1 MQGNASNKREYNRK
15 PITTELKLSS
25 KEWKD
30 VLLDNKM
37 FIIEPENQSFKI
49 GDTLILRE
57 WTGKL
62 YTGWRLT
69 RKISYISPFGYP
81 GIKRGFVAI
90 GIVEIED
97 KK

>member
-1 MQGNASNKREYNRK
+1 MPDNENNKREYNRK

-37 FIIEPENQSFKI
+37 FIIESENQSFKI

-69 RKISYISPFGYP
+69 RKISYISPFGYH
-81 GIKRGFVAI
+81 GIKRGFIAI
-90 GIVEIED
+90 GIIEIEERE
-97 KK
+97 